1 MTTQSSNPPG
11 DSPESTPSG
20 DLVTVIVP
28 ARNEE
33 ESIGACLRSILA
45 QDHRDLQILVVD
57 GRSED
62 ATRAVVAEVAGGDNR
77 VEVLDN
83 PQRSIPHALNVALQ
97 SARGRWLV
105 RVDAHSSVPQGYV
118 SRAVAHLRSGR
129 WGGVGGRKDAVGTT
143 SAGAAIAVVLGS
155 PLGVGGSVYHHGE
168 ELRTVD
174 HIPFG
179 AYPTALLE
187 AMGGWDERLFANE
200 DFELDHRLRLAGHEL
215 LFDPELRIAWRA
227 RQSLRDLFKQY
238 RRYGQGKAL
247 MALKH
252 PGSLR
257 FRHLAPPLLVAGLAL
272 TPLFHRRALTGLLSA
287 YACFLGGASA
297 ALARRLED
305 RTARRYLPG
314 VFPSMHL
321 GYGIGF
327 WESLITESA
336 RRSRARGDAK
346 P

>member
-1 MTTQSSNPPG
+1 
-11 DSPESTPSG
+11 
-20 DLVTVIVP
+20 VIVP

-33 ESIGACLRSILA
+33 ESIGACLRSILD
-45 QDHRDLQILVVD
+45 QDHRHLQILVVD

-62 ATRAVVAEVAGGDNR
+62 ATRAVVAEVAGGDDR

-83 PQRSIPHALNVALQ
+83 PQRTIPHALNVALQ

-105 RVDAHSSVPQGYV
+105 RVDAHSTVPQGYV
-118 SRAVAHLRSGR
+118 TRAVAHLRSGR
-129 WGGVGGRKDAVGTT
+129 WGGVGGRKDAVAITAVGE
-143 SAGAAIAVVLGS
+143 AIAVVLGS
-155 PLGVGGSVYHHGE
+155 PLGVGGSIYHHGE
-168 ELRTVD
+168 QVRTVD

-187 AMGGWDERLFANE
+187 AMGGWDERLLANE

-227 RQSLRDLFKQY
+227 RQSLGALFGQY
-238 RRYGQGKAL
+238 RRYGRGKAL
-247 MALKH
+247 VAFKH

-257 FRHLAPPLLVAGLAL
+257 VRHLAPPLLVAGLAL
-272 TPLFHRRALTGLLSA
+272 TPLFHRRTFGGLVLA
-287 YACFLGGASA
+287 YAFFLVGAGA
-297 ALARRLED
+297 ALSRRLED
-305 RTARRYLPG
+305 RSARRYLPG
-314 VFPSMHL
+314 VFPSMHF

-336 RRSRARGDAK
+336 RRIRGLGGVK

>member
-1 MTTQSSNPPG
+1 LTSET
-11 DSPESTPSG
+11 TPSG
-20 DLVTVIVP
+20 DLVTVVVP

-33 ESIGACLRSILA
+33 EGIGECLRSILG
-45 QDHRDLQILVVD
+45 QDHRHLQILVVD

-62 ATRAVVAEVAGGDNR
+62 ATRAVVAEVAGDDAR
-77 VEVLDN
+77 VELLDN
-83 PQRSIPHALNVALQ
+83 PQRTIPHALNVALR

-105 RVDAHSSVPQGYV
+105 RVDAHSTVPQGYV
-118 SRAVAHLRSGR
+118 SRAVAHLASGG

-143 SAGAAIAVVLGS
+143 AAGAAIAVVLGS
-155 PLGVGGSVYHHGE
+155 PLGVGGSIYHHGE
-168 ELRTVD
+168 EVRTVD

-215 LFDPELRIAWRA
+215 LFDPQLRIAWRS
-227 RQSLRDLFKQY
+227 RQSLGDLFRQY

-247 MALKH
+247 IALKH

-257 FRHLAPPLLVAGLAL
+257 VRHLAPPLLVVGLAL
-272 TPLFHRRALTGLLSA
+272 TPLLHRRAFAGLLLA

-297 ALARRLED
+297 ALSRRLED
-305 RTARRYLPG
+305 RNARRYLPG
-314 VFPSMHL
+314 VFPSMHI

-336 RRSRARGDAK
+336 RRSRVRGGAK

>member
-1 MTTQSSNPPG
+1 MTSQSSSARG
-11 DSPESTPSG
+11 SPSESTPSE
-20 DLVTVIVP
+20 DLVTVVVP

-33 ESIGACLRSILA
+33 AGIGECLRSILA
-45 QDHRDLQILVVD
+45 QDHGRLQILVVD

-62 ATRAVVAEVAGGDNR
+62 GTRAAIQAAAGGDDR

-83 PQRSIPHALNVALQ
+83 PQRTIPHALNIALRE
-97 SARGRWLV
+97 ARGRWLV
-105 RVDAHSSVPQGYV
+105 RVDAHSTVPQGYV

-129 WGGVGGRKDAVGTT
+129 WGGVGGRKDAVATT
-143 SAGAAIAVVLGS
+143 PAGKAIAVVLGS
-155 PLGVGGSVYHHGE
+155 PLGVGGSVYHHGRE
-168 ELRTVD
+168 VRPVD

-187 AMGGWDERLFANE
+187 AIGGWDEQMLANE

-215 LFDPELRIAWRA
+215 LFDPELRIAWRS
-227 RQSLRDLFKQY
+227 RQSLGELFGQY
-238 RRYGQGKAL
+238 RRYGRGKAL
-247 MALKH
+247 VALKH

-257 FRHLAPPLLVAGLAL
+257 VRHMAPPLFVAGVAL
-272 TPLFHRRALTGLLSA
+272 TPLLHRRALRGLVLA
-287 YACFLGGASA
+287 YVCIVGGASA

-305 RTARRYLPG
+305 RGARRYLPG
-314 VFPSMHL
+314 VFPCMHL

-327 WESLITESA
+327 WESLLIEPA
-336 RRSRARGDAK
+336 RRIRARGDEK